1 MNRKP
6 AAVNIVRFLAEQV
19 EELGVRHTDEK
30 IERAVRITH
39 DQKQRRFLIPEG
51 VQLQFVVGRQLPEL
65 LDIEDCKPCAAGNQD
80 RLRCL
85 TCC

>member
-1 MNRKP
+1 MDRKP
-6 AAVNIVRFLAEQV
+6 AAVNVVRFHTEQV

-39 DQKQRRFLIPEG
+39 DQEQRCFLIPEG
-51 VQLQFVVGRQLPEL
+51 IQLQFVIGRQLPEL
-65 LDIEDCKPCAAGNQD
+65 LDIKDSQPCTTGNQD
-80 RLRCL
+80 RFRCL